1 MNVKKSVLEQKSNR
15 ELEEYIQSE
24 SRFTPKA
31 INYAFEILKS
41 RGKEFSEEEIEIIN
55 SQINQTI
62 KRDTIVLHPNE
73 IKSSNLILIS
83 AGLGFLYMFLLPKVF
98 TSFSTI
104 LTGIISIAII
114 IAIGIGIRNGIQW
127 IKYVIATLIV
137 LGLFSLR
144 STIIQTFNSNLIAG
158 IINITQTAL
167 QIIAVILLFI
177 SREEK

>member
-1 MNVKKSVLEQKSNR
+1 MNVKKSVLEKKSNR

-24 SRFTPKA
+24 SRFTPQA

-55 SQINQTI
+55 SQINRTI
-62 KRDTIVLHPNE
+62 ECDTIVLHPNE

-83 AGLGFLYMFLLPKVF
+83 AGLGFLYMFLSPKVF

-104 LTGIISIAII
+104 LTGIITIVII

-127 IKYVIATLIV
+127 IKYVMATLVV
-137 LGLFSLR
+137 LGFS
-144 STIIQTFNSNLIAG
+144 SFPIIVQIINSNLIAG
-158 IINITQTAL
+158 IVNITQSVL